1 MHLANL
7 RDPLLATNADLSGS
21 QFTNVD
27 LHETRF
33 EDVNLTEALLC
44 TRAVGPHML
53 ARKAGKFVALDPKP
67 KDRVLEVGTGSGY
80 QAAVLAELVAE
91 VFTIEIIEPLAKR
104 AANSA
109 LAQRLGGK

>member
-33 EDVNLTEALLC
+33 EDVNLTEAEF
-44 TRAVGPHML
+44 TDINFSEA
-53 ARKAGKFVALDPKP
+53 KFSNVNLTKVAIEDCNLEGMKINGVLVTELSGSESVIHLDVDAA
-67 KDRVLEVGTGSGY
+67 DR
-80 QAAVLAELVAE
+80 
-91 VFTIEIIEPLAKR
+91 R
-104 AANSA
+104 AAGV
-109 LAQRLGGK
+109 RLGRTRRRGLRVQRV